1 MNPARNL
8 MDWRHSLF
16 KHASIVPLIGGETI
30 AQSQVFGSDPEY
42 LLSYEAFSNNDQH
55 CHNHIPVPYI
65 LLDKGG
71 THPYHVDVVNTVCP
85 CAGLSSL
92 SPSAN
97 SDAAANDWMTTT
109 AEYVLGNMKPK
120 VFWGE
125 NAPRLASKMG
135 APVVEKLHE
144 IGKKHGYSLT
154 IYKTKS
160 ILHGLSQVRDRTFY
174 FFFEGYKVPVLKDY
188 IRQHTPIEDAIRS
201 VKFDPTDKMSVVTNN
216 RIPSQDP
223 YYRYILEEIH
233 GGITHQEFSNMITK
247 TSEVLTYIEE
257 QGHDYRRVGS
267 WMGEHGYN
275 NEVVKC
281 ERRYKK
287 LKDGFNIM
295 RKGTTIPKDYIGAFV
310 GHLPTQLTHPDE
322 DRYITIREAM
332 SIMKLPETFELV
344 GGVRNLNHICQ
355 NVPVTTAMDMAT
367 EVKAWLNGERDTIDS
382 TDKVWVQQNGGGR
395 HMMIEKREINSLE
408 GFLL

>member
-1 MNPARNL
+1 MTY
-8 MDWRHSLF
+8 

-30 AQSQVFGSDPEY
+30 AQTNVFGTDPEY
-42 LLSYEAFSNNDQH
+42 ILSYEAFSNNDQH
-55 CHNHIPVPYI
+55 SVNRFKVPYI

-97 SDAAANDWMTTT
+97 SDASANDWMTTT

-135 APVVEKLHE
+135 LPVIEKLQT
-144 IGKKHGYSLT
+144 IGEKHGYSLT

-174 FFFEGYKVPVLKDY
+174 FFVEGTNVPVLRDY
-188 IRQHTPIEDAIRS
+188 IRPHTKIEDLIRS
-201 VKFDPTDKMSVVTNN
+201 VPYDVNDKMAQLTNTKK
-216 RIPSQDP
+216 PTSDP

-233 GGITHQEFSNMITK
+233 GGISHKEFANMITK
-247 TSEVLTYIEE
+247 TAEVLTYIEE
-257 QGHDYRRVGS
+257 QGHDYKQVGA
-267 WMGEHGYN
+267 WMSKNGYEK
-275 NEVVKC
+275 EVEKC
-281 ERRYKK
+281 DRRYKK

-295 RKGTTIPKDYIGAFV
+295 RKLTTIPKDYIGAFV
-310 GHLPTQLTHPDE
+310 GHMPTQLTHPDE

-332 SIMKLPETFELV
+332 EVMKLPRDFELL
-344 GGVRNLNHICQ
+344 GGLRNLNHICQ

-367 EVKAWLNGERDTIDS
+367 EVKAWLDGERDSIDS
-382 TDKVWVQQNGGGR
+382 TDKVWVQANANGR
-395 HMMIEKREINSLE
+395 YTIIENKEINSLE
-408 GFLL
+408 GFLQ